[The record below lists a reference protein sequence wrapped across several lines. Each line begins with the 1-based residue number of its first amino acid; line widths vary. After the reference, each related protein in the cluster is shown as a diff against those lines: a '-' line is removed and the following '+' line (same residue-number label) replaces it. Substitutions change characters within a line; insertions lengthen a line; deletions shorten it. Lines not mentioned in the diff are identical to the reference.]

1 MRSFKHRW
9 IRVDNHDLR
18 FGIPRR
24 LAAEIHREVDDLSG
38 QHDQVRRSQAFGECP
53 ERRIAQAAR
62 TLHRND
68 WRAGGLGK
76 ALKQRGR
83 AAPVIGRAHQH
94 HRTGGGGEKAAYQG
108 YAVGV
113 RLIGAAFGARAV
125 RLVRLDVLSEQI
137 ERQRQ
142 VHGARAARQ
151 RL

>member
-1 MRSFKHRW
+1 MRPFKHRW

-68 WRAGGLGK
+68 WRAGGLGE
-76 ALKQRGR
+76 ARQQRGR
-83 AAPVIGRAHQH
+83 AAPVVGRTHQH
-94 HRTGGGGEKAAYQG
+94 QRTSGHGEQAAYPTDAIG
-108 YAVGV
+108 VGLHGV
-113 RLIGAAFGARAV
+113 AFRAQAT

-142 VHGARAARQ
+142 VHGARAA
-151 RL
+151 